1 MIDIEV
7 FHLLILL
14 VYIQVNLHK
23 LLKMVSFHQ
32 VYKVLEPVQQFLLI
46 WLYLEADWEPFVV
59 LRKYSDSLKYQP
71 TKTFLSFGHL
81 KVWIEFFIRSTFF
94 KNWSFWFYQVCQLG
108 LCWSICIPRQDQ
120 FLSFNR
126 FKNDF
131 IDFSPSKIFKK
142 YFRKMNSSLDD
153 SYLVWK

>member
-1 MIDIEV
+1 MTLKFFICWFFWFIFKWIRINDQKWSHSTEFIKRLNQSSSFNWFDCTLKLIENLLMFLESILIRWNIDQ
-7 FHLLILL
+7 L
-14 VYIQVNLHK
+14 
-23 LLKMVSFHQ
+23 
-32 VYKVLEPVQQFLLI
+32 
-46 WLYLEADWEPFVV
+46 
-59 LRKYSDSLKYQP
+59 
-71 TKTFLSFGHL
+71 KTFLSFGHL

-131 IDFSPSKIFKK
+131 IDFSPSKIKKK